1 MKLHYPSALRFLALV
16 AIVAMS
22 SSRSLRAEDVAKEEQ
37 GETYRLVYK
46 LELGDVLRFQ
56 VDHRAS
62 VRSTIEGT
70 TQDVL
75 THTQSVKA
83 WKVTDVLPTGEIEFT
98 NLVER
103 VKMRNK
109 LADRAPMTYDSTTD
123 EAPPA
128 GWEDVATSV
137 GVPLSLIQMSPRGE
151 IKVREVKHHQPA
163 ADAEAPIALL
173 LPAGPVK
180 VNDTWDEPRTVSAKT
195 QDGAVR
201 ELKARRLYKL
211 LKVEDGIADIEVTYQ
226 VLSPMDPVIESQL
239 VQRLMKGVVKFDIE
253 QGRPNSQHFEVD
265 KRVIGFAG
273 PTSTMHYLMRMEETL
288 LGDEAEVAS
297 RPADDSTSK

>member
-1 MKLHYPSALRFLALV
+1 MKLHHFSALRILALLAV
-16 AIVAMS
+16 AAVS
-22 SSRSLRAEDVAKEEQ
+22 SIQPLHAGDSASADS
-37 GETYRLVYK
+37 GETYELVYK
-46 LELGDVLRFQ
+46 LKIGDVLRFE

-75 THTQSVKA
+75 THTESVKA
-83 WKVTDVLPTGEIEFT
+83 WKVTDVLPSGDIEFT

-163 ADAEAPIALL
+163 ADAEAPVALL
-173 LPAGPVK
+173 LPEKPVK

-201 ELKARRLYKL
+201 DLKARRLYKL

-239 VQRLMKGVVKFDIE
+239 VQRLMKGVVKFDIA
-253 QGRPNSQHFEVD
+253 QGRPVSQHFEVD

-273 PTSTMHYLMRMEETL
+273 PTSTMHYLMRMDETL
-288 LGDEAEVAS
+288 LGDEPEVAS
-297 RPADDSTSK
+297 RPTDEPTK